1 MNSVLTARQLNRA
14 TLARQLLLER
24 EPMDPL
30 LAIERL
36 GGLRSQTPQTWY
48 LGLWGRLHP
57 FDPEEVGDLLTGRQ
71 AVRISSLRGEVH
83 TLSAADALWLR
94 PLLGPVITR
103 TVEGIADSA
112 ARIDQRLLARAARA
126 VLESEPL
133 SLTTLGKRLQQRWP
147 NHDAAVL
154 AQIACSRLA
163 LVQIPPR
170 GVWRRNGPKLYTT
183 IEKWLAKPLTNAP
196 LERLAMRYLAAYGPA
211 TAADCSA
218 WCGLDGLDEVFARLK
233 PDMAVFEAEDGRELL
248 DLPDAPRPDADTPAP
263 ARLLYAHDNLLSAH
277 ADSSRFHRPSGPPPP
292 REDGLTPGA
301 VLLDGIVRGGW
312 LLGRD
317 GTRVIIDITRVGRY
331 TRAETDAVTEEAQR
345 LLEFAAPSA
354 EHEVRFSAR

>member
-126 VLESEPL
+126 VRATESDAYDPFPGFTSTLALRHVLVHGEPVVRDGDL
-133 SLTTLGKRLQQRWP
+133 V
-147 NHDAAVL
+147 DAA
-154 AQIACSRLA
+154 AR
-163 LVQIPPR
+163 R
-170 GVWRRNGPKLYTT
+170 GQLY
-183 IEKWLAKPLTNAP
+183 PQ
-196 LERLAMRYLAAYGPA
+196 
-211 TAADCSA
+211 
-218 WCGLDGLDEVFARLK
+218 
-233 PDMAVFEAEDGRELL
+233 
-248 DLPDAPRPDADTPAP
+248 
-263 ARLLYAHDNLLSAH
+263 H
-277 ADSSRFHRPSGPPPP
+277 A
-292 REDGLTPGA
+292 
-301 VLLDGIVRGGW
+301 
-312 LLGRD
+312 
-317 GTRVIIDITRVGRY
+317 
-331 TRAETDAVTEEAQR
+331 
-345 LLEFAAPSA
+345 
-354 EHEVRFSAR
+354 